1 MMGGPAMEDAPQIPR
16 VLEPI
21 VAETLAQL
29 DRDRSQVSHGDLLKT
44 CAALAPTR
52 SLEAALQQK
61 TLALIAEFKPRSP
74 SRGLLRADADPQVF
88 AKAYRPAAAI
98 SVLCDRVYFG
108 GGPELLPIFRPL
120 TDQPLLAKGFFVDPY
135 QLAQVR
141 ALGADAALLIARLLP
156 GPRLPAMI
164 DEARR
169 LGLEVLV
176 ETHTEG
182 EIADALACGAPIIG
196 VNARDLDTLRI
207 DLARARELLARLPTG
222 RIGVAESG
230 IEDLGELE
238 HLRQMHG
245 RGQVDA
251 VLIGTA
257 FMTAADPQKA
267 VAALGFS

>member
-1 MMGGPAMEDAPQIPR
+1 MERAPQIPR

-29 DRDRSQVSHGDLLKT
+29 DRDRGQQSHAELLRR

-52 SLEAALQQK
+52 SLAAALQQK

-74 SRGLLRADADPQVF
+74 SRGLLRADADPRVF
-88 AKAYRPAAAI
+88 ALAYRPAAAI
-98 SVLCDRVYFG
+98 SVLCDRPFFG
-108 GGPELLPIFRPL
+108 GGPELLAAFRAL

-156 GPRLPAMI
+156 GERLAAMVA
-164 DEARR
+164 ESRQ

-207 DLARARELLARLPTG
+207 DLARARELLALLPAG

>member
-1 MMGGPAMEDAPQIPR
+1 MERAPHIPR

-29 DRDRSQVSHGDLLKT
+29 DRDRSQQSHAELLHR

-52 SLEAALQQK
+52 SLAAALQQK

-74 SRGLLRADADPQVF
+74 SRGLLRADADPRVF
-88 AKAYRPAAAI
+88 ALAYRPAAAI
-98 SVLCDRVYFG
+98 SVLCDRVFFG
-108 GGPELLPIFRPL
+108 GGPELLQSFRAL

-156 GPRLPAMI
+156 GPQLPAMI

-176 ETHTEG
+176 ETHSEA
-182 EIADALACGAPIIG
+182 EIADALACGAAIIG
-196 VNARDLDTLRI
+196 VNARDLDTLAI
-207 DLARARELLARLPTG
+207 DLPRSRELLALLPAD

-230 IEDLGELE
+230 IEVLGELDQ
-238 HLRQMHG
+238 LRQMHG
-245 RGQVDA
+245 RAQVDA